1 MKEVYSTSSLSEA
14 DIVKSFLETE
24 GIKCMLRDRN
34 IASSYPAVVFY
45 SGVKVVVSDKD
56 YDLAKQI
63 IQDYLQE
70 KT

>member
-14 DIVKSFLETE
+14 DIVKSFLEAE
-24 GIKCMLRDRN
+24 GIKCILQDRN
-34 IASSYPAVVFY
+34 IATSYPAVVFY
-45 SGVKVVVSDKD
+45 SGIKVVVSDED